1 MDNGTIVEFNGLS
14 YTIVGRDEKGF
25 ILIQCNYYGT
35 LRHIHPDNL
44 AELTKQARTMPSNC
58 QGFEAVA

>member
-44 AELTKQARTMPSNC
+44 AELPKAKPS
-58 QGFEAVA
+58 

>member
-14 YTIVGRDEKGF
+14 YTVVGVDGEGF
-25 ILIQCNYYGT
+25 MLIQCNYYGT

-44 AELTKQARTMPSNC
+44 AELI
-58 QGFEAVA
+58 G